1 MQFSLTTCQ
10 IHLYTQ
16 RIYPDDG
23 VLGPLCYTSR
33 NVEEICQ
40 FDPVHIL
47 LPQPVH
53 TPPLDRNGLDLCRGH
68 SVHRDGPCSRVDAS
82 QEGGS
87 KPTRRL
93 NECLGGRKV
102 CM

>member
-82 QEGGS
+82 QEGGQS
-87 KPTRRL
+87 QL
-93 NECLGGRKV
+93 ED
-102 CM
+102 